1 MRKWI
6 NAIAAISV
14 GLTAIG
20 CDSAEDEPPDPLPI
34 TRAENVPADPT
45 TGRDPVTGA
54 PIGTTGRYTFYDLS
68 SSQIIL
74 DRANDDRSDST
85 SIGWDLAFQSTNIIV
100 NSSATG
106 GGQGRIQVL
115 DADFD
120 AVTEAP
126 QSGYSTNPVGLES
139 SSDMAWGV
147 YNPETM
153 LVLPP
158 DGKTLVLKTAD
169 GKYAK
174 VRIVSYYKSAP
185 EVPDAFVDEARWFT
199 FEFVYQP
206 DGSRNLADQ

>member
-6 NAIAAISV
+6 NALAAISL
-14 GLTAIG
+14 GLTAVG
-20 CDSAEDEPPDPLPI
+20 CDSAEDESPDPLPI
-34 TRAENVPADPT
+34 TQAENVPADPT

-54 PIGTTGRYTFYDLS
+54 PTGTTGRYTFYDLS
-68 SSQIIL
+68 SNQIIL
-74 DRANDDRSDST
+74 DRENDNRSDST

-106 GGQGRIQVL
+106 GGQGGIQVL
-115 DADFD
+115 STDFH

-126 QSGYSTNPVGLES
+126 QSGYSTNSVGLES
-139 SSDMAWGV
+139 SSDVAWGV
-147 YNPETM
+147 YNPATM
-153 LVLPP
+153 LVFPL

-174 VRIVSYYKSAP
+174 LRIVSYYKNAP